1 MNNVN
6 VSSLITSY
14 IKVHIIQPEL
24 NRSDKALIVGTVI
37 YSTRC
42 GAIGTGS
49 FKNMYC
55 EEQTISAEE
64 SQHVVFTDSNLMSLM
79 KTLF

>member
-6 VSSLITSY
+6 VPSLITSY

-24 NRSDKALIVGTVI
+24 NRSDKALLVATVI

-42 GAIGTGS
+42 GAKGTGS
-49 FKNMYC
+49 FKYMYC
-55 EEQTISAEE
+55 EEQTISYEE
-64 SQHVVFTDSNLMSLM
+64 RQHVVFIDNNLMSLT